1 MLYLA
6 CSIRPQSNSR
16 LSKSLREIRFSY
28 LGLKTCPA
36 ASLSASLI
44 YLVMCPA
51 ACAPRSSTSCGCPYL
66 SRAAL
71 PALLLL
77 WRGHLPSSST
87 SSECHFPS
95 PFVCCIRVS
104 HSLAATNRTAPT
116 NFCALSLELNSI
128 QKASRQKKS
137 IQKVD
142 TICTNQLITVSQKKT
157 NKISSPIHLGS
168 ACLHYFSGY
177 QRKLNFRTGSCM
189 FATSSAAAVL
199 QFFGEPFFLESL

>member
-6 CSIRPQSNSR
+6 YNIRPQSNSR

-44 YLVMCPA
+44 YLVLCPA
-51 ACAPRSSTSCGCPYL
+51 ACALRSSTSCGCPPSL
-66 SRAAL
+66 ACSPPLHSFPSGAAISRAPPPLASASPHLRSYVAYVFPIPWRL
-71 PALLLL
+71 PIVLPQQTFLHFLWNLIQFRKLL
-77 WRGHLPSSST
+77 
-87 SSECHFPS
+87 
-95 PFVCCIRVS
+95 
-104 HSLAATNRTAPT
+104 A
-116 NFCALSLELNSI
+116 
-128 QKASRQKKS
+128 KKKS
-137 IQKVD
+137 IQKAD
-142 TICTNQLITVSQKKT
+142 TICTNQLITVSQNKT

-189 FATSSAAAVL
+189 FATSAEKKKSIKI
-199 QFFGEPFFLESL
+199 